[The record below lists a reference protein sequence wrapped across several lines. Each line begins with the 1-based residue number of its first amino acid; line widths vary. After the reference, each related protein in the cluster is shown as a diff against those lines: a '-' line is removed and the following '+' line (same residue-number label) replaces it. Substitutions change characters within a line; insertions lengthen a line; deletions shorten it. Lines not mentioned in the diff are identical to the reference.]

1 MKVLFE
7 KHEAEE
13 MFHDALCNGLSEIS
27 IHGLKIDYSDDD
39 YKKAKDKL
47 STDEFSAVYYDVLM
61 QILKDGN
68 KLKLVDEEGDNSWSI
83 TLGDVHGRM
92 SNVDFKHL
100 VDMSYGNDDAV
111 TADVI
116 IQTIFI
122 NDVMYG

>member
-7 KHEAEE
+7 KHESEE